1 MYIHSDSTLIC
12 NFHPFQVLINIED
25 INDNLPLFD
34 VADYNI
40 SIVEHIPNGFEI
52 MQFHATDKVKL
63 FNIVFGQKPD
73 CLQLR
78 RQKLQRCSLNFLSGT

>member
-1 MYIHSDSTLIC
+1 MIC

-63 FNIVFGQKPD
+63 FNIVFGK
-73 CLQLR
+73 
-78 RQKLQRCSLNFLSGT
+78 SLFICNDKDENFSNFLTIFFRHMKKAIIIF